1 MRVQVW
7 YEYMQYIYRIHLV
20 HFCIVSSTGRF
31 CLVCSFP
38 RGSLSPFLS
47 PLISLETSVEPR
59 GESDFFRFS
68 FRFFRFFWR
77 SAVFFCFWPKRGGQ
91 KREKMMVGA
100 LSKEF
105 KKGVSLFKQLIL
117 LKVHLVK
124 TEEGVNKMEKKDR
137 AFSNIPEVIDPGIT
151 IPIFEEDV
159 LSMEQ
164 PQKLGSYRARA
175 GKFSNTLSNLLPS
188 ISAKLHHSKKQG
200 KQSASESMTDSGSE
214 SVGVSSKASTEI
226 FTTERSPSSVEQSR
240 FGSKNNNNNVTVGD
254 NITPPRDMEKLVHF
268 PETTE
273 YLISRPRTSN
283 DSFGNNLPRQVSR
296 TRQNTMSSQI
306 TSISSI
312 VPKPLPNTVWSNNN
326 NNNNNNNDMMQ
337 AQVIPQ
343 INTYNTGDNMQY
355 QQYQNY
361 MDGMQNN
368 NNNNLTVNAN
378 AWNSNR
384 PRSHSNASSIYTDA
398 QQYDGMGGRSR
409 AASDYVSVSHL
420 QSNMPLVADEVD
432 PRSLNWVS
440 TDPLVPPINQIAS
453 LLPTNTISIS
463 NVFPLQQ
470 QQPHL
475 NNAINL
481 TSTSLAT
488 LCSKYGEIL
497 SARTLRGINMALVEF
512 DTVESAI
519 RALDA
524 LEGKEVSMIGAPSK
538 VSFAK
543 ILPMQHQ
550 HATHLQQ
557 QNLQPQQEQTS
568 QPLLQEQ
575 LYNGAVTFHQQG
587 NISIPVFNQNQYN
600 SAQNTST
607 QNFSHSGTS
616 SSEKE
621 QCPFPLPPPA
631 LKEQRGELEN
641 IVQQF
646 NSEHDDTQVTSL
658 INNALKVKATVDI
671 NNFGPLPEPIPNKQF
686 DAPKL
691 RELRKAIDSNSLS
704 DIEIEELAI
713 AMLDE
718 LPELSSDY
726 LGNTIVQK
734 LFEHS
739 SDIIKDIMLRKTGK
753 YLASMGVHKNGTW
766 ACQKMIT
773 MATTPR
779 QIMLVTEG
787 IRDYCTPLFNDQF
800 GNYVIQCVLK
810 FGYPWN
816 SFIFE
821 SILSNFWTIVQNRYG
836 ARAVRA
842 CLEAHDIVTMEQT
855 LVLSAIIVLYAEYLT
870 TNSNGTLLVTWF
882 LDTCVLPNRHSILT
896 PRLINHI
903 VDLCKH
909 RLASLTILKIL
920 NYRGD
925 DAARK
930 TILSTV
936 FGNCDTD
943 EPQKN
948 LFQILCDANYGPTF
962 VYKVLSMP
970 LLEDDIRIHIIAQVR
985 KILMENPTAQHHRRL
1000 MEEVGLVATSA
1011 QINPNA
1017 QNGQTKHRKSVSHVY
1032 NNQDAAGHMRG
1043 VSVSSVRSAGSRQT
1057 GMTPAKPTTFQM
1069 PNLPTGSMSTV
1080 VSGNMPM
1087 NNQMTPQQVMPTV
1100 PSQQQQQQQM
1110 PQGSMMPQSNPA
1122 QAQNGMGYSNYPGM
1136 FPMGYQGNNNG
1147 YSMNDDIVSKLD
1159 MLTLSNG
1166 THLSLP
1172 QLSVTNHENSST
1184 TFNDP
1189 NVNMLNNT
1197 MSNNPSDLG
1206 NHSSNLW
1213 N

>member
-1 MRVQVW
+1 
-7 YEYMQYIYRIHLV
+7 
-20 HFCIVSSTGRF
+20 
-31 CLVCSFP
+31 
-38 RGSLSPFLS
+38 
-47 PLISLETSVEPR
+47 
-59 GESDFFRFS
+59 
-68 FRFFRFFWR
+68 
-77 SAVFFCFWPKRGGQ
+77 
-91 KREKMMVGA
+91 
-100 LSKEF
+100 
-105 KKGVSLFKQLIL
+105 
-117 LKVHLVK
+117 
-124 TEEGVNKMEKKDR
+124 MEKKDS

-159 LSMEQ
+159 DAMSMEQ

-188 ISAKLHHSKKQG
+188 ISAKLHHSKKQRAG
-200 KQSASESMTDSGSE
+200 EASVATDSGGE
-214 SVGVSSKASTEI
+214 SGLSSKPSTEL
-226 FTTERSPSSVEQSR
+226 FSSDRPPAAMAQSHGS
-240 FGSKNNNNNVTVGD
+240 FGNSKNSSMRVAGED
-254 NITPPRDMEKLVHF
+254 ITPPRDMEKLVHF
-268 PETTE
+268 PETAE

-296 TRQNTMSSQI
+296 TRNNTMSSQI

-312 VPKPLPNTVWSNNN
+312 VPKPLPNTVWA
-326 NNNNNNNDMMQ
+326 NNDL
-337 AQVIPQ
+337 AQQQQQQGLPQ
-343 INTYNTGDNMQY
+343 INTYNSGDI
-355 QQYQNY
+355 QQQQHYQNY
-361 MDGMQNN
+361 MDSANN
-368 NNNNLTVNAN
+368 NINNNNLAVNPN

-384 PRSHSNASSIYTDA
+384 QRSHSNASSIYTDA
-398 QQYDGMGGRSR
+398 QQYDGMSRSR
-409 AASDYVSVSHL
+409 AASDYVAPSHI
-420 QSNMPLVADEVD
+420 QSHMPLVADEVD
-432 PRSLNWVS
+432 PRSLNWVT

-463 NVFPLQQ
+463 NVFPLQK

-550 HATHLQQ
+550 HTTRLQQ
-557 QNLQPQQEQTS
+557 QNMQTKQEHTS

-575 LYNGAVTFHQQG
+575 LYNGAVTFQQQG
-587 NISIPVFNQNQYN
+587 NISIPVFNQSQYSGAQNN
-600 SAQNTST
+600 SAQN
-607 QNFSHSGTS
+607 FSHAGTS

-631 LKEQRGELEN
+631 LTEQGSELKK
-641 IVQQF
+641 IVRQF
-646 NSEHDDTQVTSL
+646 NTEQDETKVNSL
-658 INNALKVKATVDI
+658 INNALKIQVTVDI
-671 NNFGPLPEPIPNKQF
+671 NNFGPLPETVPNKQF

-704 DIEIEELAI
+704 DIEIEQLAI

-779 QIMLVTEG
+779 QIMLITEG

-903 VDLCKH
+903 VELCKH

-930 TILSTV
+930 AILSTV
-936 FGNCDTD
+936 FGNCDSD

-948 LFQILCDANYGPTF
+948 LVQILCDANYGPTF

-1000 MEEVGLVATSA
+1000 MEEVGLVATSS
-1011 QINPNA
+1011 QVNPNS
-1017 QNGQTKHRKSVSHVY
+1017 QNGQIKHRKSISHVY
-1032 NNQDAAGHMRG
+1032 NNQDVAGHMRG
-1043 VSVSSVRSAGSRQT
+1043 VSVSSVRSTGSRQT
-1057 GMTPAKPTTFQM
+1057 GLTPAKPANFQM
-1069 PNLPTGSMSTV
+1069 PNLPTGSLNTV
-1080 VSGNMPM
+1080 VSGNLPI
-1087 NNQMTPQQVMPTV
+1087 NTQIT
-1100 PSQQQQQQQM
+1100 QQQQQQQQQIL
-1110 PQGSMMPQSNPA
+1110 QGSMISQTNQPQT
-1122 QAQNGMGYSNYPGM
+1122 QNGIGYANYPGM
-1136 FPMGYQGNNNG
+1136 FPSYQANNNG
-1147 YSMNDDIVSKLD
+1147 YAMNDDIVSKLD

-1189 NVNMLNNT
+1189 NVNMLNST
-1197 MSNNPSDLG
+1197 MGNNPSDFG

>member
-1 MRVQVW
+1 
-7 YEYMQYIYRIHLV
+7 
-20 HFCIVSSTGRF
+20 
-31 CLVCSFP
+31 
-38 RGSLSPFLS
+38 
-47 PLISLETSVEPR
+47 
-59 GESDFFRFS
+59 
-68 FRFFRFFWR
+68 
-77 SAVFFCFWPKRGGQ
+77 
-91 KREKMMVGA
+91 
-100 LSKEF
+100 
-105 KKGVSLFKQLIL
+105 
-117 LKVHLVK
+117 
-124 TEEGVNKMEKKDR
+124 MEKKDR

-159 LSMEQ
+159 DSISMEQ

-200 KQSASESMTDSGSE
+200 KQSDTNTDSGSE
-214 SVGVSSKASTEI
+214 SLVGGNLSSKASTEI
-226 FTTERSPSSVEQSR
+226 FNTDRSPSSISQARVS
-240 FGSKNNNNNVTVGD
+240 FSNNNNNTTNGTYIDGNGQHPGNTVFND
-254 NITPPRDMEKLVHF
+254 DITPPRDMEKLVHF

-273 YLISRPRTSN
+273 YLMSRPRTSN

-296 TRQNTMSSQI
+296 TRNNTMSSQI

-312 VPKPLPNTVWSNNN
+312 VPKPLPNMVWSN

-337 AQVIPQ
+337 QTSQIIPQ
-343 INTYNTGDNMQY
+343 INTYNPNPSEMQHQQQQ
-355 QQYQNY
+355 QQYQNFI
-361 MDGMQNN
+361 DGMQG
-368 NNNNLTVNAN
+368 NNNLSVNNN

-398 QQYDGMGGRSR
+398 QQYDGMGRSR
-409 AASDYVSVSHL
+409 ATSDYVGAGHI
-420 QSNMPLVADEVD
+420 QNNMPLVADEVD

-440 TDPLVPPINQIAS
+440 TDPLVPQINQIS
-453 LLPTNTISIS
+453 NLLPTNTISIS

-488 LCSKYGEIL
+488 LCSKYGEII

-550 HATHLQQ
+550 LATHLQQ
-557 QNLQPQQEQTS
+557 QNLQPQQEHIS

-587 NISIPVFNQNQYN
+587 NISIPVFNQNQFN
-600 SAQNTST
+600 NNQNNST
-607 QNFSHSGTS
+607 QNFSHSGNS

-631 LKEQRGELEN
+631 LKEQREELQK
-641 IVQQF
+641 IVDQF
-646 NSEHDDTQVTSL
+646 ISDHDDTQVTSL
-658 INNALKVKATVDI
+658 INNAIKTKVTVDI
-671 NNFGPLPEPIPNKQF
+671 NNFGPLPEPIANKQF

-691 RELRKAIDSNSLS
+691 RELRKAIDSNSMS
-704 DIEIEELAI
+704 DIEIEQLAI

-739 SDIIKDIMLRKTGK
+739 SDVIKDIMLRKTGK

-821 SILSNFWTIVQNRYG
+821 SILTNFWTIVQNRYG

-842 CLEAHDIVTMEQT
+842 CLETHDIVTMEQT

-896 PRLINHI
+896 PRLITHI

-930 TILSTV
+930 SILSTV
-936 FGNCDTD
+936 FGNCDTE

-970 LLEDDIRIHIIAQVR
+970 LLEDDIRIHIITQVR
-985 KILMENPTAQHHRRL
+985 KVLMENPSAQHHRRL
-1000 MEEVGLVATSA
+1000 MEEVGLVATSS
-1011 QINPNA
+1011 QMNSNSQTGQNA
-1017 QNGQTKHRKSVSHVY
+1017 ANGQMKHRKSISHVY
-1032 NNQDAAGHMRG
+1032 NNQDSAGHMRG

-1057 GMTPAKPTTFQM
+1057 GLTPAKPTTFQM

-1080 VSGNMPM
+1080 VSGNIPIG
-1087 NNQMTPQQVMPTV
+1087 NQMS
-1100 PSQQQQQQQM
+1100 SQQGIPAQQQTS
-1110 PQGSMMPQSNPA
+1110 QGSMLPQANQTQS
-1122 QAQNGMGYSNYPGM
+1122 GIGYSNYPGM
-1136 FPMGYQGNNNG
+1136 FPMGYQGSSNG
-1147 YSMNDDIVSKLD
+1147 YAMNDDIVSKLD

-1189 NVNMLNNT
+1189 NVNMLNQT